1 MATPEVLL
9 GKPDARW
16 RDSCIEPS
24 TKMLLLNNYFLAGV
38 FYMIGSLSFVVGTGF
53 VLIDAIRVAK
63 M

>member
-9 GKPDARW
+9 GKPSARS
-16 RDSCIEPS
+16 RDSCFQPT
-24 TKMLLLNNYFLAGV
+24 TKMLLMSNYFLAGV

-63 M
+63 I